1 MKKPIASREYSAVPP
16 RNMSGG
22 LRVTAGLIAAACMAM
37 GGCTVG
43 PDFRTPAAPVATE
56 YTATALPPQ
65 TASAPVAGGET
76 QHFAPGQAIPAQW
89 WHLFHSPAL
98 DQLIRQALKENPTL
112 AAAQATLRQAQ
123 ENLRARSGTEY
134 YPGVDASLTGSRQK
148 ATGAAFGQPNGGGF
162 FFGLYNATVNVSYS
176 LDLFGG
182 GRRELEALQSQVD
195 YQGYQLE
202 AAHLT
207 LTANIVTTAVQEASL
222 RTQLKAT
229 RDIIVLQEKQLAL
242 VERQFQLGGAARSDV
257 LAQQAQ
263 VAQTRTGLPP
273 LEKALAQTRNQLAV
287 YAGSLPNEAA
297 LPEFDLDKLHLPQE
311 LPLSLPSMLVRQRPD
326 ILASEGLLHAAGAQ
340 VGVATANLY
349 PQITLTASMGSQAAR
364 IQDLFAPGTSIWSLG
379 AGLVQPVFH
388 GGELTAKRRAAIAA
402 YDQAAAQYRG
412 TVLQAFQ
419 NVADVLQALEA
430 DARALQSQADAER
443 AARETLEVT
452 QQQFQFGAVNYL
464 ALLNA
469 QRQHQQ
475 AQIGL
480 VQAQAARFA
489 DTAALFQAMGG
500 GWWNR
505 ETDSQVPTTVTNKK
519 NNTM

>member
-1 MKKPIASREYSAVPP
+1 MTKRPETYW
-16 RNMSGG
+16 
-22 LRVTAGLIAAACMAM
+22 LIAAACLTLS
-37 GGCTVG
+37 GCTVG
-43 PDFRTPAAPVATE
+43 PDFRTPAAPTAAG
-56 YTATALPPQ
+56 YTVTALTPE
-65 TASAPVAGGET
+65 TASAPVAGGEA
-76 QHFAPGQAIPAQW
+76 QHFAPGQEIPAQW

-98 DQLIRQALKENPTL
+98 DQLIRQALKESPTL

-134 YPGVDASLTGSRQK
+134 YPSVDASLTGSRQK
-148 ATGAAFGQPNGGGF
+148 VTGAAFGQPNVGGF
-162 FFGLYNATVNVSYS
+162 FLGLYNATVNVSYS

-195 YQGYQLE
+195 YQRYQLE
-202 AAHLT
+202 ATYLT

-229 RDIIVLQEKQLAL
+229 RDIIALQEKQLAL

-263 VAQTRTGLPP
+263 VAQTRTSLPP

-287 YAGSLPNEAA
+287 YAGSFPSEAS
-297 LPEFDLDKLHLPQE
+297 LPEFDLETLHLPQE
-311 LPLSLPSMLVRQRPD
+311 LPLSVPSMLVRQRPD

-349 PQITLTASMGSQAAR
+349 PQITLTASMGSQAVK
-364 IQDLFAPGTSIWSLG
+364 IQDLFSPGSSIWSLG
-379 AGLVQPVFH
+379 AGIMQPIFR

-402 YDQAAAQYRG
+402 FDQASAQYRG

-430 DARALQSQADAER
+430 DARALKAQVDAEK
-443 AARETLEVT
+443 AARDTLEVT
-452 QQQFQFGAVNYL
+452 QQQFQFGAVSYL
-464 ALLNA
+464 SLLNA

-475 AQIGL
+475 ARIGL
-480 VQAQAARFA
+480 VQSQAARFA
-489 DTAALFQAMGG
+489 DSAALFQAMGG

-505 ETDSQVPTTVTNKK
+505 ETETTK
-519 NNTM
+519 

>member
-1 MKKPIASREYSAVPP
+1 M
-16 RNMSGG
+16 
-22 LRVTAGLIAAACMAM
+22 AGLFAAVCLAM
-37 GGCTVG
+37 SGCTVG
-43 PDFRTPAAPVATE
+43 PDFRTPAAPSVTG
-56 YTATALPPQ
+56 YTATALPPE
-65 TASAPVAGGET
+65 TASAPVAGGDV
-76 QHFAPGQAIPAQW
+76 QHFAPGQEIPAQW
-89 WHLFHSPAL
+89 WQLFQSPAL
-98 DQLIRQALKENPTL
+98 DQLIRRALADSPTL

-134 YPGVDASLTGSRQK
+134 YPGVDASLTGTRQK
-148 ATGAAFGQPNGGGF
+148 ATGAVFGQPGTGGF
-162 FFGLYNATVNVSYS
+162 FYGLYNATVNVSYS

-195 YQGYQLE
+195 YQRYQLE
-202 AAHLT
+202 ATYLS

-222 RTQLKAT
+222 RTQLKAS
-229 RDIIVLQEKQLAL
+229 REIIALQEKQLTL

-263 VAQTRTGLPP
+263 VAQTRTVLPP

-287 YAGSLPNEAA
+287 LVGSLPSDAS
-297 LPEFDLDKLHLPQE
+297 LPEFDLERLHLPQE
-311 LPLSLPSMLVRQRPD
+311 LPLSVPSKLVRQRPD

-349 PQITLTASMGSQAAR
+349 PQITLSASMGSQAGR
-364 IQDLFAPGTSIWSLG
+364 LQDLFSPGTSIWSLG
-379 AGLVQPVFH
+379 AGLMQPVFH

-402 YDQAAAQYRG
+402 FDQAAAQYRG

-430 DARALQSQADAER
+430 DARALKAQVDAEK
-443 AARETLEVT
+443 AAADTLDVT
-452 QQQFQFGAVNYL
+452 QQQFQFGAVSYL
-464 ALLNA
+464 SLLNA

-475 AQIGL
+475 TRIGL

-489 DTAALFQAMGG
+489 DSAALFQAMGG

-505 ETDSQVPTTVTNKK
+505 EADATNPATK
-519 NNTM
+519 